1 LAENARTIAEREAVD
16 TYIRL
21 LLEQSQLDIPD
32 ALIEREADSMLKVQE
47 QEYSRYGIKPEQVYE
62 YRGQKREDLL
72 EELKPEAEQ
81 RVKTSLALQGI
92 VRAEGMTVSPE
103 EVDAEVESTLAQ
115 YDAAQRE
122 QVRAMLSTN
131 LRSMMADTALDKKLR
146 DYIVLLATGV
156 APSQQDGNAAIE
168 IISAEDA
175 PAEIIAAELPIA
187 AESPVEI
194 VAAEDAPAEQTQ
206 A

>member
-1 LAENARTIAEREAVD
+1 
-16 TYIRL
+16 
-21 LLEQSQLDIPD
+21 
-32 ALIEREADSMLKVQE
+32 MLKVQE

-62 YRGQKREDLL
+62 YRGQKREDLI

-131 LRSMMADTALDKKLR
+131 LRAMMADTALDKKLR
-146 DYIVLLATGV
+146 AYIVLLATGV
-156 APSQQDGNAAIE
+156 APSQQDSNPAIE

-175 PAEIIAAELPIA
+175 PT
-187 AESPVEI
+187 EI
-194 VAAEDAPAEQTQ
+194 VAAEQTQ
-206 A
+206 E